1 MTFAIILAVIAGV
14 LAGCSVMPAVFIE
27 NTGPVLT
34 AGLCLL
40 LFLVGIDI
48 GRQGTVLKDIRQ
60 NGFRIL
66 AVPFLVI
73 AGTFAGSAVAA
84 GDDRSVAAGQRGG
97 GVGIRLVHAGAGH
110 HLRIFRRTGGD
121 FFSGKRDER
130 DFCDYLYSFCGK
142 ICGIY
147 RVLCSGG
154 SGGDGHLS
162 SRDREIR
169 GKHDGSLQFCVG
181 ICPDLYYS
189 GAGTDDYESALKSAE
204 LKYMR
209 SGEGNFLRKPDKFDC
224 DYGGGKKC

>member
-84 GDDRSVAAGQRGG
+84 VMTDLSPLDSAAVA
-97 GVGIRLVHAGAGH
+97 
-110 HLRIFRRTGGD
+110 
-121 FFSGKRDER
+121 SGFGWYTLAPVIISE
-130 DFCDYLYSFCGK
+130 Y
-142 ICGIY
+142 
-147 RVLCSGG
+147 
-154 SGGDGHLS
+154 
-162 SRDREIR
+162 
-169 GKHDGSLQFCVG
+169 
-181 ICPDLYYS
+181 
-189 GAGTDDYESALKSAE
+189 SAE
-204 LKYMR
+204 LGAISFLANVMR
-209 SGEGNFLRKPDKFDC
+209 EILRLSVFLLWQNMWDTSSPVLRRERRRWTPVFP
-224 DYGGGKKC
+224 

>member
-1 MTFAIILAVIAGV
+1 MTFAIILAVIASV

-84 GDDRSVAAGQRGG
+84 VMTDLSPLDSAAVA
-97 GVGIRLVHAGAGH
+97 
-110 HLRIFRRTGGD
+110 
-121 FFSGKRDER
+121 SGFGWYTLAPVIISE
-130 DFCDYLYSFCGK
+130 Y
-142 ICGIY
+142 
-147 RVLCSGG
+147 
-154 SGGDGHLS
+154 
-162 SRDREIR
+162 
-169 GKHDGSLQFCVG
+169 
-181 ICPDLYYS
+181 
-189 GAGTDDYESALKSAE
+189 SAE
-204 LKYMR
+204 LGAIICIPFVAKYVGYIESCAPAGAAAMDTCLPVTER
-209 SGEGNFLRKPDKFDC
+209 SAGSTTAVYSFVSGFVLTCIIPVLVPMIMNLR
-224 DYGGGKKC
+224 

>member
-60 NGFRIL
+60 RVPDFGCSLSRHSGNLCRIC
-66 AVPFLVI
+66 
-73 AGTFAGSAVAA
+73 GSCC
-84 GDDRSVAAGQRGG
+84 DDRSVAAGQRGG

-142 ICGIY
+142 ICGIH

>member
-60 NGFRIL
+60 NGFRDFGCSLSRHSGNLCRIC
-66 AVPFLVI
+66 
-73 AGTFAGSAVAA
+73 GSCC
-84 GDDRSVAAGQRGG
+84 DDRSVAAGQRGG

-142 ICGIY
+142 ICGIH

-162 SRDREIR
+162 SRDERSA
-169 GKHDGSLQFCVG
+169 GSTTAV
-181 ICPDLYYS
+181 YS
-189 GAGTDDYESALKSAE
+189 FV
-204 LKYMR
+204 
-209 SGEGNFLRKPDKFDC
+209 SGFVLTCIIPVLVPMIMNLR
-224 DYGGGKKC
+224 

>member
-84 GDDRSVAAGQRGG
+84 VMTDLSPLDSAAVA
-97 GVGIRLVHAGAGH
+97 
-110 HLRIFRRTGGD
+110 
-121 FFSGKRDER
+121 SGFGWYTLAPVIISE
-130 DFCDYLYSFCGK
+130 Y
-142 ICGIY
+142 
-147 RVLCSGG
+147 
-154 SGGDGHLS
+154 
-162 SRDREIR
+162 
-169 GKHDGSLQFCVG
+169 
-181 ICPDLYYS
+181 
-189 GAGTDDYESALKSAE
+189 SAE
-204 LKYMR
+204 LGAISFLAHVMREIFASICIPFVAKYVGYIESCAPAGAAAMDTCLPVTER
-209 SGEGNFLRKPDKFDC
+209 SAGSTTAVYSFVSGFVLTCIIPVLVPMIMNLR
-224 DYGGGKKC
+224 